1 MTCLLNFCASLPVG
15 CILGQMKYNCGVV
28 FALLA
33 ALVTGSQIMAVE
45 EPKFEIV
52 EKIGDIEIRRMEAYW
67 CVEIEITAAEGEAG
81 NQAFRPLLKYIS
93 GGNKGSEKI
102 TMTAPVNQQP
112 AGEKIAMTAPVNQQ
126 SLGAG
131 KYVVAFVLPAE
142 FNNRKPPE
150 PLDERLKLRQVSA
163 RYLAAIR
170 YRGTWSIER
179 MEEKRGLLMAALSG
193 QNKWVAQGLPVWSR
207 YDPPFMPWFLRRNE
221 VQIEVRDDAAAKKPK
236 K

>member
-1 MTCLLNFCASLPVG
+1 
-15 CILGQMKYNCGVV
+15 
-28 FALLA
+28 
-33 ALVTGSQIMAVE
+33 MAVE

-52 EKIGDIEIRRMEAYW
+52 EKIGDIEIRRIDAYW
-67 CVEIEITAAEGEAG
+67 CVEMEVTAEESEAG

-102 TMTAPVNQQP
+102 AMTAPVNQQA

-126 SLGAG
+126 NLGAG
-131 KYVVAFVLPAE
+131 KYAVSFVLPAE

-150 PLDERLKLRQVSA
+150 PLDERLKLRQVNA
-163 RYLAAIR
+163 RYIAVIR
-170 YRGTWSIER
+170 YRGTWSPAN
-179 MEEKRGLLMAALSG
+179 MAEKRDALFAALAA
-193 QNKWVAQGLPVWSR
+193 QTKWAAQGTPVWSR

-221 VQIEVRDDAAAKKPK
+221 VQVEVQEAAKLKMNK